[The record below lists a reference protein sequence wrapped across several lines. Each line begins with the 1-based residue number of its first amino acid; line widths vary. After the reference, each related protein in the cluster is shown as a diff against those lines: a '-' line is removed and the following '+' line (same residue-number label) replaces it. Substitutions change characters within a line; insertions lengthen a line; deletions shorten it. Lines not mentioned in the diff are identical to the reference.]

1 MKKKESKKEVIRGKI
16 FTLPFTSWSLAMEK
30 RSQQKIV
37 HIDRKATVR

>member
-1 MKKKESKKEVIRGKI
+1 MRKKEIKKDGKSSV
-16 FTLPFTSWSLAMEK
+16 FPTLPFTSWSLAMEK

>member
-1 MKKKESKKEVIRGKI
+1 MTSGVKSSVAP
-16 FTLPFTSWSLAMEK
+16 TLPFTLWSLAMEK